1 MSDLGAFTPAA
12 IPKFTLAPAPVQSTS
27 GTGIKRRGRPPGSKN
42 KPKEPDYINPS
53 MELGTGSR
61 STLKEPKTR
70 EEVDN
75 EANRKAE
82 KKARADEYAKY
93 ISEEINDKIFMAVV
107 LLSKNQIK
115 PEAFY
120 LPGKAPISKQS
131 DERLSELGNAV
142 AIPPDMANSW
152 GKLLAELSYT
162 ETGKTATKYAGSSNL
177 AILGAALTAIV
188 TTIQYVS
195 GVKTTIDTIQQ
206 GLAAMQEMKDN
217 EDDTMG

>member
-1 MSDLGAFTPAA
+1 MSDIGAFTPAA
-12 IPKFTLAPAPVQSTS
+12 VPKFTLAPVAEKPSSNAP
-27 GTGIKRRGRPPGSKN
+27 KRARGRPKGSLN
-42 KPKEPDYINPS
+42 KPKEPELGRNPP
-53 MELGTGSR
+53 MELGTGR
-61 STLKEPKTR
+61 SSLKEPNTR
-70 EEVDN
+70 EPVDKD
-75 EANRKAE
+75 ANNKAE
-82 KKARADEYAKY
+82 KKARAEEYAKY

-115 PEAFY
+115 PESFY

-195 GVKTTIDTIQQ
+195 SVKTTVDTIQQ
-206 GLAAMQEMKDN
+206 GLAAMAEMKAN
-217 EDDTMG
+217 EEGE